1 MHGILRPVCSNAI
14 HPRVEADGEEPLA
27 FAAMADV
34 RPIFA
39 THYDLVAVGSLEA
52 VAAPPYDVIDAAQRA
67 ALLER
72 SPYNAVAIDLPRPF
86 DESATDGA
94 GDDRQAQGKGD
105 PYAQAAQTMDAWH
118 AVGVLVEDTE
128 PAIWAITQDYTGP
141 DGSTHTRHGILARVR
156 VEDFE
161 TGQVLPHERTLPGP
175 KRDRLD
181 LTRATRHNLSPVFS
195 LSTLDAWPLVEPE
208 TERQEPW
215 GEATDAGGTVTRV
228 WRIGDTGVHDEVTG
242 LLAGAQLLIAD
253 GHHRYET
260 AIAYRDEIGGEGD
273 HNYTLMALTGLD
285 DPGLTVFPTHRLLS
299 GFAEDPERR
308 RRLDEG
314 LCELFEVT
322 EVGSEQVDPL
332 GEDGIGVFG
341 LLDSRGRGS
350 RLRPRD
356 TAELDRLLAGKPEAY
371 RRLDAAILETLVL
384 KGIAGMSEDD
394 ILAKRGIG
402 YAKSVEDSL
411 ALLGDGSYDVAFIL
425 RPIPVGQ
432 VRAICES
439 DENMPP
445 KSTYFFPKVP
455 TGLVFNPVG

>member
-1 MHGILRPVCSNAI
+1 
-14 HPRVEADGEEPLA
+14 
-27 FAAMADV
+27 MADV
-34 RPIFA
+34 RPIYA
-39 THYDLVAVGSLEA
+39 THYDLAAVGSLED
-52 VAAPPYDVIDAAQRA
+52 VVAPPYDVIDAEQRA
-67 ALLER
+67 ALLAR
-72 SPYNAVAIDLPRPF
+72 SPYNAVAIDLPKPF
-86 DESATDGA
+86 DEGA
-94 GDDRQAQGKGD
+94 ASWAGGGTGAQGGD
-105 PYAQAAQTMDAWH
+105 PYEQAARTMDAWR
-118 AVGVLVEDTE
+118 AAGALVEDDQ
-128 PAIWAITQDYTGP
+128 PAIWAIVQDYTGP

-156 VEDFE
+156 VEDFA

-181 LTRATRHNLSPVFS
+181 LTRATRHNLSPIFS
-195 LSTLDAWPLVEPE
+195 LSTIDPWPLVAAEVQRE
-208 TERQEPW
+208 ELF

-228 WRIGDTGVHDEVTG
+228 WRIGEPGIHEELG
-242 LLAGAQLLIAD
+242 ELLAGAQLLIAD

-299 GFAEDPERR
+299 GFGGDPERR

-314 LCELFEVT
+314 LRDLFELS
-322 EVGSEQVDPL
+322 EVGPAEVDPL
-332 GEDGIGVFG
+332 GEEGVGVFG
-341 LLDSRGRGS
+341 LCDSEQRCL
-350 RLRPRD
+350 RLRLKD

-411 ALLGDGSYDVAFIL
+411 ALLGNGSYDVAFIL
-425 RPIPVGQ
+425 RPIPVDQ

-439 DENMPP
+439 DENMPA

-455 TGLVFNPVG
+455 TGIVFNPVG